1 MEGGKM
7 VMKILVISIIS
18 YLVYLWVKMPSRR
31 KLYQILSETGMEGRK
46 LQLEPKSS
54 ESDLLEYRGTMGR
67 NLLIIYKT
75 KTENPSK
82 VLIVNKEEIK
92 QAQGIRFFQDW
103 KVVYS
108 DTE

>member
-1 MEGGKM
+1 M
-7 VMKILVISIIS
+7 VIKILVISLIS

-31 KLYQILSETGMEGRK
+31 KLYQILTEAGMEGKK

-54 ESDLLEYRGTMGR
+54 ETNLLEYRGTMGR

-82 VLIVNKEEIK
+82 VLVVNKDEIK

-103 KVVYS
+103 KAVYS
-108 DTE
+108 DTQ